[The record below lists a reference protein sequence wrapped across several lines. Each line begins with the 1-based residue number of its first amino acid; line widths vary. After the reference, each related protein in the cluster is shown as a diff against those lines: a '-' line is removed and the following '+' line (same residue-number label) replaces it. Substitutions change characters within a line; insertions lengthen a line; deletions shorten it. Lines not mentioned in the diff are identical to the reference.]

1 MKFNENKFSIPFR
14 RQRICESSTA
24 FVIIVSFSGKILCH
38 DITCDMTCHV
48 SRDRLYYG
56 LYLVFSVYMVLSYGF
71 NYFWTASYSLTNV
84 TTVQSKKV
92 GEEVTLICQ
101 ADDFWEWCR

>member
-1 MKFNENKFSIPFR
+1 
-14 RQRICESSTA
+14 
-24 FVIIVSFSGKILCH
+24 
-38 DITCDMTCHV
+38 
-48 SRDRLYYG
+48 
-56 LYLVFSVYMVLSYGF
+56 MVLSYGF